1 MKIGT
6 PRIIGILL
14 IIIATLVYFTGSNG
28 YIGLSISGLILII
41 ASAHYTQKILDL
53 FIETVSNWKI
63 LFVTALY
70 DAIYWLLVFGSVYFF
85 KWRLQAKTAA
95 AQAGTTLTKEAMT
108 NPDLVAKNAAMLQQ
122 FVIFLTVGGLLLL
135 VFCFLAYTF
144 SRGFI
149 WTTIAKQKADKKFFK
164 RWLGVNF
171 FWWMIWTPIFL
182 LVMLAMKNNPLAK
195 GSIAMLLFV
204 ASYFTPIMHTL
215 YMQTQKI
222 GNSLANGLG
231 WGLSKFHM
239 LIVPYTY
246 AFVIYVIAFQLFRL
260 AQNTTIV
267 QPISMLFVVLFM
279 SWMRI
284 YLYHIIKQFK

>member
-14 IIIATLVYFTGSNG
+14 IIIATLVYFTNAKG
-28 YIGLSISGLILII
+28 YIGLFISGLILII
-41 ASAHYTQKILDL
+41 ASAHYTQKMLDL
-53 FIETVSNWKI
+53 FIEAVSNWKI
-63 LFVTALY
+63 LFITALY

-85 KWRLQAKTAA
+85 KWRLQVKTAA
-95 AQAGTTLTKEAMT
+95 AQAGTILTKEAMT
-108 NPDLVAKNAAMLQQ
+108 NPDLVAKNAEMLQQ
-122 FVIFLTVGGLLLL
+122 FVVFLTVGGLLLL
-135 VFCFLAYTF
+135 IFCFLAYTF
-144 SRGFI
+144 SRGLI
-149 WTTIAKQKADKKFFK
+149 WTTISKQKADKKFFT

-171 FWWMIWTPIFL
+171 FWWIIWTPIFL
-182 LVMLAMKNNPLAK
+182 LVILAMKNNPLAK

-215 YMQTQKI
+215 YMQTHKTGQ
-222 GNSLANGLG
+222 SLANGLG
-231 WGLSKFHM
+231 WGLSKLHL

-246 AFVIYVIAFQLFRL
+246 AFVTYVIVFQLFRL
-260 AQNTTIV
+260 AQNTTVV
-267 QPISMLFVVLFM
+267 QPISMLFVVLFI

>member
-149 WTTIAKQKADKKFFK
+149 WTTITKQKADKKFFK

-171 FWWMIWTPIFL
+171 FWWIIWTPIFL

-215 YMQTQKI
+215 YMQTHKI
-222 GNSLANGLG
+222 GTSLANGLG
-231 WGLSKFHM
+231 WGLSKLHL

-246 AFVIYVIAFQLFRL
+246 AFVAYVIAFQLFRL
-260 AQNTTIV
+260 AQNTTVV